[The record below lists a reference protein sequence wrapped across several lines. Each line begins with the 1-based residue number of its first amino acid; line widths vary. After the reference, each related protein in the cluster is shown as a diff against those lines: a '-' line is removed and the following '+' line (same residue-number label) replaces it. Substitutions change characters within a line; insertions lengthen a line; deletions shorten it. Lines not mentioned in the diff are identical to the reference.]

1 MPSRLGKHPQ
11 VSLSMI
17 PPCSSATA
25 HDAHD
30 HNRNLLHHH
39 NHSEQRYPIPTP
51 GPSHVDNGTANSSTS
66 VTGDVEGKTDGGGC
80 EAESDNKEADDEHED
95 DVAPSDSAIVLG
107 DGQAGHTRADRT
119 GSLTMA
125 GQKRKRS
132 VSLEGENLAT
142 AGPKDPKPDEKPGEA
157 EEISDAD
164 DYAGV
169 DLISDSEEVE
179 CNIEKLEENDIIAS
193 EEGRWNRFTPT
204 LDLSSEN
211 WYHDSLGY
219 DDTPYFDEEFRRT
232 DSITLSNNSELD
244 NPTVIIRDQST
255 PPCADHGRR
264 RVHFADPQSLPLIL
278 SVDDGLESPQ
288 YEQST
293 SFYREEGQ
301 MSNPRRLKVSQDDGN
316 KCAFLLKT
324 RRNSQVGPKKRQD
337 GRVGISPLDQSFEGS
352 CGSSS
357 GYDCKIVH
365 RSTAIFAMLTSHVS
379 QLILGKPPRKRK
391 SCHIG
396 PKHCCDGPRNQNC
409 VVSDPGHPKLCTSL
423 PKEGTAQALFWVLGF
438 LLRRNQ
444 LH

>member
-17 PPCSSATA
+17 QPCSSSTA

-51 GPSHVDNGTANSSTS
+51 GPSHADNRTATSSTS

-80 EAESDNKEADDEHED
+80 DAESDNKEADDEHED
-95 DVAPSDSAIVLG
+95 DVAPSDTAIVLG
-107 DGQAGHTRADRT
+107 DGQAGHTRAERT
-119 GSLTMA
+119 GSLTLA

-132 VSLEGENLAT
+132 VSLEGEKLAT
-142 AGPKDPKPDEKPGEA
+142 AGPKDSKPDEKLEEA

-179 CNIEKLEENDIIAS
+179 CAIEELEESDIIAS

-204 LDLSSEN
+204 LDLSPEN
-211 WYHDSLGY
+211 WYYDSLGY
-219 DDTPYFDEEFRRT
+219 DDTPYFDEEYRRT

-244 NPTVIIRDQST
+244 NPTVIVRDQSS
-255 PPCADHGRR
+255 PPCAHDGRR
-264 RVHFADPQSLPLIL
+264 RVRFADSQSLPRSS
-278 SVDDGLESPQ
+278 SVDDELESPQ
-288 YEQST
+288 NKQST
-293 SFYREEGQ
+293 SYHWKEGQ
-301 MSNPRRLKVSQDDGN
+301 TSNLRQFKVSQDDGN
-316 KCAFLLKT
+316 RCGFLRKT
-324 RRNSQVGPKKRQD
+324 RRNSQVGPKRRQD

-357 GYDCKIVH
+357 GYDCKIVR
-365 RSTAIFAMLTSHVS
+365 RSTAIFTMLTSHVS
-379 QLILGKPPRKRK
+379 QPILGKPQRKRK

-396 PKHCCDGPRNQNC
+396 PKHCCDGPRDQNC
-409 VVSDPGHPKLCTSL
+409 VINDPRHPKLCTRL
-423 PKEGTAQALFWVLGF
+423 PKEGNVQALFWVLGF

-444 LH
+444 SH